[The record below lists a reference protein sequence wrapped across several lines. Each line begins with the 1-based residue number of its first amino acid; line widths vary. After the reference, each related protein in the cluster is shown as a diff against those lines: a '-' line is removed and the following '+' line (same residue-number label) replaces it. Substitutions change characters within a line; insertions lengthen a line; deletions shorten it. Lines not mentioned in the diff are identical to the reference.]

1 MTGHVAC
8 CDCDSCLNS
17 APHPPRFFLLPP
29 RPVERLH
36 MRCDHGFVDGL
47 CQVPSCPHWDGV
59 GKGAKAQA
67 TSVKRTCA
75 TCPKPTTKVHCT
87 ACSRKAAAKDRYNY
101 TKSLQ
106 REGA

>member
-1 MTGHVAC
+1 MLRGFCVVAGC
-8 CDCDSCLNS
+8 S
-17 APHPPRFFLLPP
+17 
-29 RPVERLH
+29 
-36 MRCDHGFVDGL
+36 
-47 CQVPSCPHWDGV
+47 HWDGV
-59 GKGAKAQA
+59 ANGAKAQA
-67 TSVKRTCA
+67 TSIKRTCA